1 MICSPATAGHGGDYE
16 RDDLPG
22 SARVSVL
29 VSASRR
35 NDLNELA
42 TCKEKSAMARTPS
55 PARET
60 RALPNRM
67 ICLR

>member
-1 MICSPATAGHGGDYE
+1 MSATIC
-16 RDDLPG
+16 
-22 SARVSVL
+22 RVAHASCVL

-42 TCKEKSAMARTPS
+42 TCKEKSAMARTLS

-60 RALPNRM
+60 RALPNRV

>member
-22 SARVSVL
+22 SARVSRAGFSV
-29 VSASRR
+29 AR

-55 PARET
+55 PARQK
-60 RALPNRM
+60 RALPNRV